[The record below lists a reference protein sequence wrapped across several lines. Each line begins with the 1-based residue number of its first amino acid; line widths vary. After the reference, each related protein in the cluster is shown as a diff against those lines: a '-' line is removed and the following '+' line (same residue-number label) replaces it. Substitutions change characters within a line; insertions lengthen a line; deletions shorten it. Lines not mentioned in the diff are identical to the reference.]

1 MDMKVVLQILVNGF
15 IISSIYAMG
24 AMGFSIIFGTAGILN
39 LAHGAYLVLAA
50 MVAWFVI
57 STFKLPLLAGMAL
70 GVLAA
75 IVVSYL
81 LFFLVVN
88 PLDKSKK
95 IPREEKE
102 VFVLT
107 ATLLWSMIIQG
118 LLDYGFGSTPVVIAP
133 FTPGTLHIFNINITY
148 NEIILAVVSLVIIG
162 LLYLLMNRTKSGKR
176 LLAASMSQTGLAI
189 MGIELRKVYILLW
202 GIYGL
207 LTGVS
212 GVLLA
217 SFLGASASSVPDL
230 TGLAFSIVVLGGLGS
245 ITGSFFASY
254 IIGYLGTITAYLI
267 SPSYTTLPAFFVLI
281 LILFFR
287 PRGLFG
293 RY

>member
-1 MDMKVVLQILVNGF
+1 MQVAFQILINGF
-15 IISSIYAMG
+15 IISSIYALG
-24 AMGFSIIFGTAGILN
+24 AVGFSLIFGTAGILN
-39 LAHGAYLVLAA
+39 LAHGAFLVLSA
-50 MVAWFVI
+50 MVAWFFI
-57 STFKLPLLAGMAL
+57 SAFKLPLAAGIAL
-70 GVLAA
+70 GVLSAV
-75 IVVSYL
+75 IFSYL
-81 LFFLVVN
+81 LFFLVVH
-88 PLDKSKK
+88 PLDRSKK
-95 IPREEKE
+95 IPKEEKE
-102 VFVLT
+102 VFILT
-107 ATLLWSMIIQG
+107 ATLLCSMIIQG
-118 LLDYGFGSTPVVIAP
+118 LLDYTFGSTPIVIAP
-133 FTPGTLHIFNINITY
+133 FTPGVVRISNISITY
-148 NEIILAVVSLVIIG
+148 NEVILALASLAIIG
-162 LLYLLMNRTKSGKR
+162 LLYLLINRTKTGKL
-176 LLAASMSQTGLAI
+176 LLAASMSHTGLAL
-189 MGIELRKVYILLW
+189 MGVELKKVYILLW

-281 LILFFR
+281 LILFIK

-293 RY
+293 RF

>member
-1 MDMKVVLQILVNGF
+1 MQVALQILVNGF
-15 IISSIYAMG
+15 IISSIYALG
-24 AMGFSIIFGTAGILN
+24 AVGFSLIFGTAGILN

-50 MVAWFVI
+50 MVAWFFI
-57 STFKLPLLAGMAL
+57 SFFKLPLIAGITL
-70 GVLAA
+70 GVLTS
-75 IVVSYL
+75 IIFSYL

-88 PLDKSKK
+88 PLDKSAK
-95 IPREEKE
+95 IRREERE

-118 LLDYGFGSTPVVIAP
+118 LLDYTFGSTPVVIAP
-133 FTPGTLHIFNINITY
+133 FTRGVFHIFHMNIPY
-148 NEIILAVVSLVIIG
+148 NEIVLVVISLVIIG
-162 LLYLLMNRTKSGKR
+162 SLYFLINRTRSGR
-176 LLAASMSQTGLAI
+176 MLLAASMSHTGLAI
-189 MGIELRKVYILLW
+189 MGIELRKVFLLLW

-207 LTGVS
+207 LTGIS

-217 SFLGASASSVPDL
+217 SFLGAAASSAPDL
-230 TGLAFSIVVLGGLGS
+230 TGLSFSIVVLGGLGS
-245 ITGSFFASY
+245 ITGSFLASY

-281 LILFFR
+281 LILFIR

-293 RY
+293 RF